1 MILDLRLVGG
11 HPPHRRAK
19 TDPWPRGN
27 MSSSKATR
35 ASRRI
40 LVLALVGMPLGSFE
54 TYKPVP
60 FAGSA
65 PWGIAAD
72 PDGSM
77 RFTEF

>member
-1 MILDLRLVGG
+1 MGSSM
-11 HPPHRRAK
+11 K
-19 TDPWPRGN
+19 TR
-27 MSSSKATR
+27 SR
-35 ASRRI
+35 RRI
-40 LVLALVGMPLGSFE
+40 LVLTLAGMLGALAAPSAQAASGMPLGSFE